1 MSDSTTSQETGQQE
15 QQQSAPDAAKL
26 AADLA
31 AATAKL
37 AELETWKAEQ
47 AKAAEEAARAKMS
60 DAQKLEADRAAL
72 AAKEKALKDRSRK
85 DALTK
90 LGVIE
95 KAHQWAPDV
104 DPADPAGAKALE
116 DWAKANPE
124 LVKRT
129 EMTGQSYAAPPKSA
143 LGQIL
148 SGERSSPLM
157 SAGWARK
164 LLGGN

>member
-1 MSDSTTSQETGQQE
+1 MSDSTTQETGQQQE
-15 QQQSAPDAAKL
+15 QAAPDATKL

-37 AELETWKAEQ
+37 VEFEAWKAEQ
-47 AKAAEEAARAKMS
+47 VKASEEAARAKMS

-72 AAKEKALKDRSRK
+72 AAKEKALKDRSRRE
-85 DALTK
+85 ALAK

-124 LVKRT
+124 LIKRA
-129 EMTGQSYAAPPKSA
+129 EITGHSYAAPPKSA

>member
-1 MSDSTTSQETGQQE
+1 MSDSTTQETEQQQE
-15 QQQSAPDAAKL
+15 QAAPDAAKL

-37 AELETWKAEQ
+37 AELEAWKSEQ

-72 AAKEKALKDRSRK
+72 AAKEKALKDRSRRE
-85 DALTK
+85 ALAK

-104 DPADPAGAKALE
+104 DPVDPAGAKALE

-124 LVKRT
+124 LVKRA
-129 EMTGQSYAAPPKSA
+129 EMTGHSYAAPPKSA

>member
-1 MSDSTTSQETGQQE
+1 MSDSTTQE
-15 QQQSAPDAAKL
+15 QEQKQDAAPPDPAKL

-72 AAKEKALKDRSRK
+72 AAKEKALKDRARR

-90 LGVIE
+90 LGVVE

-104 DPADPAGAKALE
+104 DPADPSGAKALE
-116 DWAKANPE
+116 DWARANPE
-124 LVKRT
+124 LVKAT
-129 EMTGQSYAAPPKSA
+129 EPTGHSYAAEPRSA

-148 SGERSSPLM
+148 SGEKRSPLL
-157 SAGWARK
+157 SGGWARK

>member
-1 MSDSTTSQETGQQE
+1 MSDSTTQEHGQQ
-15 QQQSAPDAAKL
+15 QDAAPPDPAKL

-124 LVKRT
+124 LVKAT
-129 EMTGQSYAAPPKSA
+129 EQTGHSYAAEPRSA

-148 SGERSSPLM
+148 SGEKRSPLL
-157 SAGWARK
+157 SGGWARK
-164 LLGGN
+164 LLGGGN

>member
-1 MSDSTTSQETGQQE
+1 MSDSTTQETGQQQE
-15 QQQSAPDAAKL
+15 QAAPDAAKL

-37 AELETWKAEQ
+37 AELEAWKSEQ

-72 AAKEKALKDRSRK
+72 AAKEKALKDRSRRE
-85 DALTK
+85 ALAK

-124 LVKRT
+124 LVKRA
-129 EMTGQSYAAPPKSA
+129 EMTGHSYAAPPKSA

>member
-1 MSDSTTSQETGQQE
+1 MSDSTTQETGQQQE
-15 QQQSAPDAAKL
+15 QAAPDAAKL

-37 AELETWKAEQ
+37 AEFEAWKAEQ
-47 AKAAEEAARAKMS
+47 VKASEEAARAKMS

-85 DALTK
+85 EALAK

-124 LVKRT
+124 LVKAPET
-129 EMTGQSYAAPPKSA
+129 QGHSYAAEPRSA

-148 SGERSSPLM
+148 SGEKKSPLM
-157 SAGWARK
+157 SGKWARR
-164 LLGGN
+164 LLGGGN